1 MTNTKSTK
9 RALFSSV
16 VALILCFSMLLGTT
30 FAWFTDSVTSGANVI
45 QAGTLDVD
53 LYMWKGAVTDDT
65 NRVEITNES
74 TPIFGGAGSLAAQ
87 NDPANTLWEPGK
99 TQVVYLSIANNGS
112 LDLKY
117 KVAIEVYDVKNNLI
131 DVLEYAITPDA
142 TWNETPVAW
151 NGGEKVVR
159 GTNVAANDVTL
170 KAKEEHFFALSV
182 HMLEGAGNEYQ
193 AGNAYF
199 NIKLLATQLGSESD
213 SFGNGY
219 DAGATY
225 PNVSAPTPLDTEAKT
240 QGVTLKTDVVTV
252 KVPADV
258 VVDLPAT
265 VESLSLT
272 YESSVNNFGAS
283 VFENVDLVDQDGNI
297 VDLEA
302 LGNNEEITVTLTL
315 PDGHGFNE
323 GDSVLIYHDG
333 ELITAAE
340 VTADGTITYGTTH
353 FCMIEVKPGYI
364 VDSADKLVNA
374 INNSKD
380 NSVIIIEEGDYT
392 FASQLTINN
401 KSLDIIGLGEV
412 NLISKGGANTHVF
425 QLRNGAEN
433 SVAKD
438 GMVVTIKNVN
448 IDGNYKS
455 AIMVRNDLDLYL
467 ENVTFAGTYN
477 WSTLQVENSY
487 DNESKFDGIV
497 NIYAKNVTS
506 EKVTMA
512 ADDGR
517 TTYFNYEDCT
527 FGLIEVQ
534 NLGGKVIV
542 NEIKAPTPGAIY
554 WVKNVTELQS
564 ALDKAVGATTI
575 FLTEDISGDVI
586 VKQKEGVDITID
598 GNGCNYKGL
607 IEIYGAARSAGAE
620 TLTIKNV
627 NFFTDK
633 YMPSDEAFIF
643 CNTTES
649 AKRYAHNVTVDGCTF
664 IADGE
669 GENSAVGLRMR
680 QCYNITVKNST
691 FTDMHSAMWATGGN
705 GMTFDNV
712 TIANCKNGISFGT
725 ADKLVV
731 NNCTINAVGD
741 YGYGIRCDASGAYTL
756 SAEGNTITADA
767 PILLRKATGKF
778 KAVLT
783 NNTFT
788 GKGNAVIATASDYE
802 EGKELTPATG
812 ELTIIID
819 GAVIAANTAQLIQA
833 IKNAPVGVGEVTTIL
848 LADGTYDGD
857 IKITLAD
864 LGVQGGDVVIKAMD
878 GAKPV
883 ISGTVV
889 LGYRNQGVGATMYN
903 ANVTF
908 DGITFN
914 HNTDNNH
921 SLDIQDVK
929 SLNLINCTIIGNG
942 EYGIT
947 SARGNATGKSK
958 IAGCTFENA
967 GMQLLGNFATGLV
980 IDGCIFNESCV
991 NVQAG
996 NSVTV
1001 QNCQF
1006 NKTLKASNVNDSFYA
1021 IRSNSTP
1028 ITVKNCNIDIDS
1040 ELTEVATAQAK
1051 WYLLANRGTT
1061 DWTVENVAVTLTE
1074 AAAKQDALA
1083 ITACTSTG
1091 KINTTG
1097 LTVNGVAK

>member
-142 TWNETPVAW
+142 TWNATPVAW

-170 KAKEEHFFALSV
+170 KAKTEHFFALSV

-225 PNVSAPTPLDTEAKT
+225 PNVSAPTPLDTEAKIN
-240 QGVTLKTDVVTV
+240 GVTLKTDAVEV

-258 VVDLPAT
+258 VNALPTT

-272 YESSVNNFGAS
+272 YESSVNNSGAS
-283 VFENVDLVDQDGNI
+283 VFENVELIDQDGNI
-297 VDLEA
+297 VDLS
-302 LGNNEEITVTLTL
+302 GNTEPMEVTLIL
-315 PDGHGFNE
+315 PNGHGLSDGE
-323 GDSVLIYHDG
+323 SVIIYHDG
-333 ELITAAE
+333 VAVDSATVTDGKISYTA
-340 VTADGTITYGTTH
+340 TH
-353 FCMIEVKPGYI
+353 FCTVEVKRGYI

-380 NSVIIIEEGDYT
+380 NSVIFINAGEYT

-534 NLGGKVIV
+534 NLGGEVII
-542 NEIKAPTPGAIY
+542 NEIKTPTPGATF
-554 WVKNVTELQS
+554 WVKNVTELKS

-575 FLTEDISGDVI
+575 FLTEDISGDVTI
-586 VKQKEGVDITID
+586 TQEDGVNLVID
-598 GNGCNYKGL
+598 GNGKKFTGVMTVF
-607 IEIYGAARSAGAE
+607 GDARQKEAE
-620 TLTIKNV
+620 TLVIKNI
-627 NFFTDK
+627 NFIAANGKDSCI
-633 YMPSDEAFIF
+633 YSPDRAAQ
-643 CNTTES
+643 NP
-649 AKRYAHNVTVDGCTF
+649 ARYSYSHNVTV
-664 IADGE
+664 
-669 GENSAVGLRMR
+669 EN
-680 QCYNITVKNST
+680 CT
-691 FTDMHSAMWATGGN
+691 FTDPDGNVNCAAIRHGDGGDRNWVVKGCVVDNTMHSLLQVNNVEGKLIVSDCKVYSKNGANLNSTTNLEMTGCEFDVKGYTVRFGVNKGGN
-705 GMTFDNV
+705 LGTAKNYL
-712 TIANCKNGISFGT
+712 IANSTLKSACEA
-725 ADKLVV
+725 ADD
-731 NNCTINAVGD
+731 AV
-741 YGYGIRCDASGAYTL
+741 IVFRASAV
-756 SAEGNTITADA
+756 D
-767 PILLRKATGKF
+767 
-778 KAVLT
+778 AVLT
-783 NNTFT
+783 LNNTILD
-788 GKGNAVIATASDYE
+788 GKVEMMGNTAD
-802 EGKELTPATG
+802 T
-812 ELTIIID
+812 TIIID
-819 GAVIAANTAQLIQA
+819 GVYHVASAAALAAVVANGATDIYLLPGEYDVYGCGGKTLTISGSKDAVL
-833 IKNAPVGVGEVTTIL
+833 KLYNEGEEGCDYGFGGNGTGVG
-848 LADGTYDGD
+848 
-857 IKITLAD
+857 
-864 LGVQGGDVVIKAMD
+864 
-878 GAKPV
+878 
-883 ISGTVV
+883 
-889 LGYRNQGVGATMYN
+889 N
-903 ANVTF
+903 
-908 DGITFN
+908 ITFN
-914 HNTDNNH
+914 GVTIDTTANTGNYKGYAYMKGTFNDCNF
-921 SLDIQDVK
+921 VGAY
-929 SLNLINCTIIGNG
+929 SLN
-942 EYGIT
+942 
-947 SARGNATGKSK
+947 NANDFEFNR
-958 IAGCTFENA
+958 CTFDFKNGYFWTWGA
-967 GMQLLGNFATGLV
+967 NSVTFN
-980 IDGCIFNESCV
+980 DCIFN
-991 NVQAG
+991 G
-996 NSVTV
+996 NSK
-1001 QNCQF
+1001 NI
-1006 NKTLKASNVNDSFYA
+1006 LAHGWASTTIIINDCDFAATEKGYA
-1021 IRSNSTP
+1021 NSG
-1028 ITVKNCNIDIDS
+1028 K
-1040 ELTEVATAQAK
+1040 
-1051 WYLLANRGTT
+1051 
-1061 DWTVENVAVTLTE
+1061 DWTAAVEIDPAGTNIYTINFTGKNTITE
-1074 AAAKQDALA
+1074 NYSGWTRVKDG
-1083 ITACTSTG
+1083 STG
-1091 KINTTG
+1091 HTITG
-1097 LTVNGVAK
+1097 LN